1 MHAIP
6 SRAATPPRRA
16 PSRTRRLAGSGRTAS
31 LWPSWAGR
39 PALETL
45 PPHPALFKGV
55 GR

>member
-16 PSRTRRLAGSGRTAS
+16 PSRTRRPAGSGRTTS
-31 LWPSWAGR
+31 LWSSCADR
-39 PALETL
+39 PAPETL
-45 PPHPALFKGV
+45 PPHPTLFKGV